1 MPGFAACPTGR
12 CPAASSRSTA
22 AGDSSRELARRSTR
36 DSPPVISACA
46 HLARLSRAGI
56 VFAREGVLGWGLGPQ
71 MGGTEAPVR
80 RAGAGRWE
88 PEVWRGGGGGGAGGR
103 SVAGLVWLPVAG
115 RRLRVYVAVWG
126 TGAGLARTLWD
137 VPRRLS

>member
-1 MPGFAACPTGR
+1 MPGFPACPTGR

-56 VFAREGVLGWGLGPQ
+56 VFAREGVLGLIDPTPLPWS
-71 MGGTEAPVR
+71 A
-80 RAGAGRWE
+80 RA
-88 PEVWRGGGGGGAGGR
+88 V
-103 SVAGLVWLPVAG
+103 
-115 RRLRVYVAVWG
+115 LR
-126 TGAGLARTLWD
+126 LARVLERHTSEGAAL
-137 VPRRLS
+137 RLA